1 MVLPS
6 SDTGD
11 GKFDSNRLHS
21 AGAHVILIFTVWA
34 KAD

>member
-1 MVLPS
+1 MGLSS

-11 GKFDSNRLHS
+11 GKFDSNSLHS
-21 AGAHVILIFTVWA
+21 AGAHVMLIFTVWA